1 MSTSSP
7 SRACKTC
14 GKVHPIREMELV
26 YSLPDAIFELS
37 EQDRA
42 QRSKT
47 STDICM
53 LDESR
58 MFLRAVLPLPV
69 LGRDRPYRIGAWVE
83 VSTEAFR
90 QIHSLWDDPEQV
102 SHSPFAATLAND
114 IYNCPGSI
122 GQTVELRLTGPKTR
136 PDIFLTESDQM
147 LCQQQ
152 QNGIS
157 EHVAHQYS
165 ERIPSQD
172 AV

>member
-1 MSTSSP
+1 MSTPSP
-7 SRACKTC
+7 SHACNTC
-14 GKVHPIREMELV
+14 GKLHPVREMELV

-47 STDICM
+47 SADICM

-83 VSTEAFR
+83 VSMDAFK
-90 QIHSLWDDPEQV
+90 QIHSLWDDPEQA
-102 SHSPFAATLAND
+102 SYPPFAGTLAND
-114 IYNCPGSI
+114 IYNCPGSM
-122 GQTVELRLTGPKTR
+122 GQAVELRLTGPKTR
-136 PDIFLTESDQM
+136 PDIFLTDSGQM

-152 QNGIS
+152 RNGIS

-165 ERIPSQD
+165 DRIR
-172 AV
+172 